1 MSASRGR
8 TTIDVGNS
16 FLGDDQSS
24 PDGVVDSLGG
34 EPGYRDAGWTFND
47 IRHPVNLPRSG
58 TENRKTLRR

>member
-1 MSASRGR
+1 
-8 TTIDVGNS
+8 VGNS

-34 EPGYRDAGWTFND
+34 EPGYRDAGWTFKD

-58 TENRKTLRR
+58 TENRRLRR